1 MTPLESY
8 IHLDKDPFSRR
19 KTLLN
24 LREEKLEMTLNYIEQ
39 KARDMDI
46 NKPHFFVDSFEKFG
60 THYTVDFMIRQ
71 FEGVTLQD
79 VACTLYQHTIGN
91 DGGLAEALGYLSIRE
106 AFDSM
111 QCTFL
116 HQRIVSQIA
125 APDHVRK
132 GQGSSPLMEA
142 NEVFYIKVTDDCAVL
157 ASDYIDRDDLHPYRT
172 KDHVRKDISSG

>member
-19 KTLLN
+19 KALLGM
-24 LREEKLEMTLNYIEQ
+24 REEKLEMTLNYIEH
-39 KARDMDI
+39 KARGMDLE
-46 NKPHFFVDSFEKFG
+46 KPYLYVDSFEKFG
-60 THYTVDFMIRQ
+60 TRYTVDFMIRQ

-79 VACTLYQHTIGN
+79 VVCTFNQHAIGN

-106 AFDSM
+106 AFDSI

-125 APDHVRK
+125 APDHMRK
-132 GQGSSPLMEA
+132 SQGPSPLMEA
-142 NEVFYIKVTDDCAVL
+142 NAVFYTKVTDDYAVL
-157 ASDYIDRDDLHPYRT
+157 ASDYIDRDELHPYRP
-172 KDHVRKDISSG
+172 KDHVRKDIASG